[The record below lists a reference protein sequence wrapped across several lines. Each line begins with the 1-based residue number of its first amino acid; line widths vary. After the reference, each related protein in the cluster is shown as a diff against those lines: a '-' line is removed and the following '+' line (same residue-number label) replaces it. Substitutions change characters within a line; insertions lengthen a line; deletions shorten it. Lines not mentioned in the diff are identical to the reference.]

1 MKQTTEKKL
10 DLKKKILETQIWNEF
25 KAERE
30 RNPAFNA
37 AVTEAFYYPAS
48 CFTHKDIVFDFVM
61 PMIMKYLKENYPHGV
76 PKEKTPRDIFEDIV
90 KECEERPKLSPS
102 EPQNFVNRTDG
113 INGLPRTESSKV
125 NLDHLGQEEGDG
137 HWAMRENPPASP
149 KTQEKPAVSPGGWVS
164 FIGSSLYGVGSSIS
178 TTVTNIL
185 SGEETNN
192 CPGNSFSS
200 LGE

>member
-102 EPQNFVNRTDG
+102 EPQNFVKRTDG

-125 NLDHLGQEEGDG
+125 NLDHLGQEEGEG
-137 HWAMRENPPASP
+137 HWAMREDPSAPSQTP
-149 KTQEKPAVSPGGWVS
+149 EKQDVQPDSWVG
-164 FIGSSLYGVGSSIS
+164 FIGGSLYGIGSSIS
-178 TTVTNIL
+178 NTVTNIL
-185 SGEETNN
+185 SGKETNSSL
-192 CPGNSFSS
+192 GNSFSS
-200 LGE
+200 FGE